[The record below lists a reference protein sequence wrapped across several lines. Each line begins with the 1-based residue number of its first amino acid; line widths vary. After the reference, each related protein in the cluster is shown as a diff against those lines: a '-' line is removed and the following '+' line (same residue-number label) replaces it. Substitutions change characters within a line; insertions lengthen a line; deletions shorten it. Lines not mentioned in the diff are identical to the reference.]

1 MVVCV
6 MIGLANAVVLLMNQG
21 MIVDTL
27 VHGMATM
34 LDGKSP
40 VVTLLLIYLAITIFN
55 FFIVSGPGKAVIVM
69 PILSPLASLLGI
81 NQQVITLTF
90 CYADGITNYLY
101 PTSGAMLAGMMLAG
115 LDYTKWLKFFWKVA
129 VIQMVVAFGIILFA
143 NAIDYGPF

>member
-1 MVVCV
+1 M
-6 MIGLANAVVLLMNQG
+6 
-21 MIVDTL
+21 
-27 VHGMATM
+27 
-34 LDGKSP
+34 
-40 VVTLLLIYLAITIFN
+40 
-55 FFIVSGPGKAVIVM
+55 
-69 PILSPLASLLGI
+69 
-81 NQQVITLTF
+81 ITLTF